1 VSSQASRVPEGYV
14 GLITRL
20 VATGIDALVINLIAV
35 VTGALINL
43 VASILGKQNGLTSA
57 EAVVGAI
64 AWWLWVTAY
73 FVSFWTLTGQT
84 IGCRVMAI
92 RVENAAGGG
101 IRWPQSLRRFAGCV
115 LAALPLGA
123 GFLLTLV
130 DDRRRGLQDR
140 IGGTVVRWQ
149 PEPAYELSDPV
160 VVGVAVPVAVPARAP
175 SPPPHGASPESASR
189 PPHGASPE
197 SASLP
202 PVVPASAP
210 MTIEPPPTA

>member
-1 VSSQASRVPEGYV
+1 MSGQPVRRAQELPRVPEGYV
-14 GLITRL
+14 GLITRV
-20 VATGIDALVINLIAV
+20 VAVAIDALVINLIAL
-35 VTGALINL
+35 VTGALVNL

-57 EAVVGAI
+57 EAAVGVI
-64 AWWLWVTAY
+64 AWWIWVTAY

-84 IGCRVMAI
+84 IGSRVMAI
-92 RVENAAGGG
+92 RVEHATGGRIG
-101 IRWPQSLRRFAGCV
+101 WLQALRRFAGCV
-115 LAALPLGA
+115 LAALPLGT

-149 PEPAYELSDPV
+149 TESAYQRSDPV
-160 VVGVAVPVAVPARAP
+160 VVGVAVPVAVPATAAP
-175 SPPPHGASPESASR
+175 PR

-197 SASLP
+197 AASLP
-202 PVVPASAP
+202 PAVPAP